1 MINLSIDEFFWP
13 FVRLSTDVANIEKN
27 PEKLY
32 MLLVDMIRNSCPMER
47 SKLAILA
54 DEIRRLHK
62 ESKAR
67 KDVKKVAFYEK
78 ILGFLDGLRNT
89 GLVYDSLHLTSLDMN
104 EISNDRHNSL
114 KYYHVQWDIT
124 NHADVVGNKRLWTQ
138 IERAVTNTDKIAVVD
153 RYINL
158 AILDK
163 AWDSKK
169 KNANCFD
176 TLEWLSKNLKVDKA
190 SNPNDPM
197 IFIIATFPGTS
208 EDRNKLQELLR
219 DLDKKVVSFRN
230 DFDFPVS
237 ILIPTSTFESKEYLH
252 LHERFLI
259 TTQVIMKS
267 DGGFGLTNTSETTLL
282 VWNSQRVINL
292 LRHLEELND
301 GLHGKRTLKVAVF
314 SPDEKKWHLE
324 SKLPDSFK
332 ELVCTAKNRCYSRQ
346 SR

>member
-47 SKLAILA
+47 SKLAILS

-104 EISNDRHNSL
+104 EISNDRPNSL
-114 KYYHVQWDIT
+114 KYYHVRWDIT
-124 NHADVVGNKRLWTQ
+124 NHVDVVGNKRLWTQ

-219 DLDKKVVSFRN
+219 DLPKKVKSFRS

-237 ILIPTSTFESKEYLH
+237 ILIPTSTVESKEYLH

-292 LRHLEELND
+292 FRHLEELND

-346 SR
+346 NR